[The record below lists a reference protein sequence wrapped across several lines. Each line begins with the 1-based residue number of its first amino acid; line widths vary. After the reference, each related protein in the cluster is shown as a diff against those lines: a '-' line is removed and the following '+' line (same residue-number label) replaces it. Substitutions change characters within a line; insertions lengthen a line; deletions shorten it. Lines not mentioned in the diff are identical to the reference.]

1 MALLSLPPGPGPIS
15 SDDHVA
21 LFRQGPLSFLHD
33 LAQQYGDIVYFKR
46 GTENVFL
53 VNNPQYVN
61 NVLVTHHRNFIK
73 GRGLQRAKHLVGEG
87 LLTSETELHR
97 RQRRLAQPAFHRER
111 VAGYAAVMVEKAI
124 RMRER
129 WQPNQMVDMSVDM
142 TTITLEIVTQTLF
155 GTNIEAETA
164 QISQACAD
172 AMAVIKAMNVVDLR
186 RMISPALEDQSD
198 VYGQDV
204 QYEEIKNRLDS
215 VIAAI
220 IHQRRQSAR
229 DHGDLLSMLLL
240 AQDIEGDETGMTDEQ
255 LRDEIV
261 TLCLAGHETT
271 ANALTWTWYLLAQ
284 HPEIEAQVHA
294 ELDRVLG
301 NRVPSARDYPHLSL
315 LNMVFAEAMRLYP
328 PVWMIDRRNLEEYQM
343 GDYTLPPQSVVVMSQ
358 WVTHHDPRFF
368 PDPERFDPFRWT
380 PEAKEQRPKFSYF
393 PFGGGPRQ
401 CIGEGFAWME
411 GVLLLATFAQHW
423 KFKLVPGH
431 PIEPIPMMTLRPRFG
446 MPMQLERRT
455 TQG

>member
-53 VNNPQYVN
+53 VNNPQYIN
-61 NVLVTHHRNFIK
+61 NVLVTHHRNFTK

-129 WQPNQMVDMSVDM
+129 WQPNQVVDMSIDM
-142 TTITLEIVTQTLF
+142 TAITLEIVTQTLF

-186 RMISPALEDQSD
+186 RMIGPNIEDQSE
-198 VYGQDV
+198 YHAQEV
-204 QYEEIKNRLDS
+204 QFEEIKNQLDS
-215 VIAAI
+215 VISAI
-220 IHQRRQSAR
+220 IHQRRQSTI

-240 AQDIEGDETGMTDEQ
+240 AQDVEGDETGMTDEQ

-261 TLCLAGHETT
+261 TLFLAGHETT

-301 NRVPSARDYPHLSL
+301 NRVPSARDYPHLS
-315 LNMVFAEAMRLYP
+315 
-328 PVWMIDRRNLEEYQM
+328 
-343 GDYTLPPQSVVVMSQ
+343 
-358 WVTHHDPRFF
+358 
-368 PDPERFDPFRWT
+368 
-380 PEAKEQRPKFSYF
+380 
-393 PFGGGPRQ
+393 
-401 CIGEGFAWME
+401 
-411 GVLLLATFAQHW
+411 
-423 KFKLVPGH
+423 
-431 PIEPIPMMTLRPRFG
+431 
-446 MPMQLERRT
+446 
-455 TQG
+455 